1 MTNSKDN
8 DKSRSGR
15 KKRSHLM
22 NEAEAKSHSKAQNVQ
37 PKAQLLS
44 SMSVGDRAKE
54 AQLRLV
60 HKGGLY
66 CRPTEGQEARHE
78 IRVARQLAVTP
89 RVTSI
94 HIPSNRKNNKI

>member
-22 NEAEAKSHSKAQNVQ
+22 NEAEAKSHSKARNDQ

-44 SMSVGDRAKE
+44 SRSVEDRAKE
-54 AQLRLV
+54 VQLKLV
-60 HKGGLY
+60 HKGVLY
-66 CRPTEGQEARHE
+66 SRPTEGQE
-78 IRVARQLAVTP
+78 ARQLAVTP